1 MLYKPHILT
10 NGELTIISQY
20 DTIFTTVKLN
30 TKRETSHFAP
40 SLSSLNPGIVA
51 EALKTQE
58 RLWMA
63 VLLLAQTKKTPII
76 SEFAKIS
83 GLSFGFISKFSNIL
97 RQANFLAQGRGLK
110 LLEPG
115 RLLDIVRDLYF
126 FEVNRTVSFYTQDNI
141 DTVISKLATAKKPY
155 ALTRMCG
162 AAQIA
167 PFVRYQLIDFYIPDE
182 TYLSYWKKHLS
193 LVDVELTGNINLVIP
208 QNPRILNLAQTAKNL
223 KIVNNVQLYLDLYKY
238 PARGREQ
245 AEFLRE
251 KILKI

>member
-1 MLYKPHILT
+1 MKLT
-10 NGELTIISQY
+10 
-20 DTIFTTVKLN
+20 
-30 TKRETSHFAP
+30 TKRETKGFAP
-40 SLSSLNPGIVA
+40 SLSTLGPGAIA
-51 EALKTQE
+51 GALKTQE

-63 VLLLAQTKKTPII
+63 ILLLTQAKKGLII

-126 FEVNRTVSFYTQDNI
+126 FEGNRTISFYTQDGI
-141 DTVISKLATAKKPY
+141 DTIISKLAIAKKPY

-167 PFVRYQLIDFYIPDE
+167 PFVRYQLVDFYIPDE
-182 TYLSYWKKHLS
+182 TNLSYWKKHLG
-193 LVDVELTGNINLVIP
+193 LVNVELTGNINLVVP
-208 QNPRILNLAQTAKNL
+208 QNPRILNLVQTIKNL

-251 KILKI
+251 KVLKI